1 MLYVGQIGGDD
12 MLASISQA
20 AKELS
25 VSTEHLRR
33 MIRAGSWPVYKLG
46 PKATRIDVDEIK
58 KLMRVD
64 SVETKRM
71 DR

>member
-1 MLYVGQIGGDD
+1 

-33 MIRAGSWPVYKLG
+33 MIRAGSLPSYKLG

-64 SVETKRM
+64 SVETQRM

>member
-1 MLYVGQIGGDD
+1 

-33 MIRAGSWPVYKLG
+33 MIRAGSLPAYKLG

-64 SVETKRM
+64 SVETQRM